1 MGMNGVLDRG
11 VVVRPTPIEQLDLAG
26 KRLAVIGGTNG
37 LGRAIARQA
46 FARGAEVTVVGRT
59 LRDTPS
65 SRLTFVKADLSSMR
79 EAVHLGEVL
88 PVESTDVVLFTIGIF
103 AAKTREQTSE
113 HIERDIAISYLSRFA
128 ALQGIAPR
136 LGIGRGQDAP
146 SPRVFIMAAP
156 GTGITG
162 DPDDLNAE
170 QDYRGSKAHINTV
183 AANEALILAGADR
196 LPGPAYFGLNPG
208 TIKTGIRSNYLGEG
222 SLTHLIAE
230 TLIGVLS
237 QSPESYA
244 KRIVPVLF
252 TPDLDDR
259 AGAMFNSKAEPILPS
274 RGFDKDLA
282 GRFMTASDAL
292 LRRALS

>member
-11 VVVRPTPIEQLDLAG
+11 VVVRPTAIGQLDLAG
-26 KRLAVIGGTNG
+26 RRLAVIGGTNG
-37 LGRAIARQA
+37 LGRAIAQQA
-46 FARGAEVTVVGRT
+46 LARGAEVTVVGRT

-79 EAVHLGEVL
+79 EAVQLGEVL

-128 ALQGIAPR
+128 ALQGLTPR
-136 LGIGRGQDAP
+136 LGIGRGQGAP
-146 SPRVFIMAAP
+146 SARVFVMAAP

-170 QDYRGSKAHINTV
+170 RDYRGSKVHINTV
-183 AANEALILAGADR
+183 AANEALVLAGADR
-196 LPGPAYFGLNPG
+196 LPGPTYFGLNPG

-222 SLTHLIAE
+222 SVTHRMVE

-259 AGAMFNSKAEPILPS
+259 TGAMFNSKAEPILPS
-274 RGFDKDLA
+274 RGFDKVLA
-282 GRFMTASDAL
+282 GRFMTASDDL
-292 LRRALS
+292 LRRALG